1 MAKKRTY
8 RKKNEPVLAK
18 PKPVVPE
25 IERKIVGYSVTFT
38 GNQTHLS
45 IRGIGKLHR
54 GAEYPVTKRIY
65 NALKNNK
72 DFKVD
77 IKYGD

>member
-1 MAKKRTY
+1 MTKKRTY
-8 RKKNEPVLAK
+8 RKKSTPVLAE
-18 PKPVVPE
+18 PKPVIPKK
-25 IERKIVGYSVTFT
+25 ERKIVGYSVTFT

-45 IRGIGKLHR
+45 IRGIGNLCH
-54 GAEYPVTKRIY
+54 GTEYPVTKRIY
-65 NALKNNK
+65 NALKTNK